1 MPLTYL
7 QLISRSRY
15 ISFANLSRP
24 DPRLRPDPP
33 SPSRSDVSVQIRRL
47 RPDPRSRRDRD
58 SKPQN
63 VESSARITTF
73 SDTHERSV
81 CSSLYESHNPA
92 ITHLLRSTMIDES
105 VSFSSDK
112 RYATTQGVVRV
123 LTVSHGFVYEPYAL
137 HEKISWWRRCLYV
150 TYWSLRSLYSTQ
162 ELAGVSMA
170 ILNFLQRI

>member
-7 QLISRSRY
+7 QLIS
-15 ISFANLSRP
+15 LSLSIYLFRE
-24 DPRLRPDPP
+24 
-33 SPSRSDVSVQIRRL
+33 SPSSRSTVSVQIHH
-47 RPDPRSRRDRD
+47 RD

-92 ITHLLRSTMIDES
+92 ITHLLRSTMIEES
-105 VSFSSDK
+105 VPFSSDK
-112 RYATTQGVVRV
+112 RYATTQVKAPPQLQKTGAVRV

-137 HEKISWWRRCLYV
+137 HEKISWWRR
-150 TYWSLRSLYSTQ
+150 
-162 ELAGVSMA
+162 
-170 ILNFLQRI
+170 